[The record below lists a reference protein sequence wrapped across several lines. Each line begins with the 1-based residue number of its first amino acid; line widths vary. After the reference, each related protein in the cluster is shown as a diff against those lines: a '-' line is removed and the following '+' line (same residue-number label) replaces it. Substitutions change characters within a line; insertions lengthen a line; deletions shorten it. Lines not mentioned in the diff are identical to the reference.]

1 MQNLAPAHLFKDKQ
15 FFTAGVEK
23 FPQIV
28 DVRLKF
34 QYIYFFSII
43 SLTILI
49 TLAVL
54 FFNRFHALKQYSK
67 FIEENSLF
75 VNHLYQLRLHVA
87 NIESASKGYMLT
99 SDENFLAPVAHQREN
114 IDLILKALN
123 ILAEDNR
130 EQKDQLRELRTTI
143 IRNLNMMNWNTGRIN
158 REDTFGLG
166 RSLQDSKILLDQ
178 FNEQSAQ
185 LSETRRAEGERFKAI
200 KAQYEQITPS
210 YFQYVLW
217 FAGFIT
223 LLTFYY
229 LHREVKMRMRY
240 QEELELKLRE
250 LNRSNAELEQFSFV
264 ASHDLQEP
272 LRKIRT
278 FNDRLLFTHGNS
290 LSPEAKEMVE
300 KVNTASANMQEMIRD
315 MVGFTD
321 LIQSDD
327 KLGYVDLNR
336 LIEQVKKE
344 FPDFN
349 VNAELTMDD
358 LPVITGYPN
367 QLRVLFRALIDNSL
381 KFSRSGEMIRIRIRY
396 DQVEGDHKAVYH
408 QLTLSDNGIGFH
420 HQFSGKI
427 FGIFQRLHG
436 PHSDYQGRGIG
447 LAMAKRVMIN
457 HQGDIHAQSIT
468 GKGSSF
474 ILRFPQYIPVGQP
487 PTTSPPLT

>member
-1 MQNLAPAHLFKDKQ
+1 M
-15 FFTAGVEK
+15 
-23 FPQIV
+23 
-28 DVRLKF
+28 RLKI
-34 QYIYFFSII
+34 QYIYFFSIV
-43 SLTILI
+43 SLTILV

-54 FFNRFHALKQYSK
+54 FFNRFYALKQYSK

-75 VNHLYQLRLHVA
+75 VNHLYQLRLQVA
-87 NIESASKGYMLT
+87 NMESASKGYMLT
-99 SDENFLAPVAHQREN
+99 RDDAFLAPVEHQREN
-114 IDLILKALN
+114 IDLLLGALN

-143 IRNLNMMNWNTGRIN
+143 IRVVNRMNWNTGRFG
-158 REDTFGLG
+158 REDTFGLV
-166 RSLQDSKILLDQ
+166 RTLQDSKVLFDQ
-178 FNEQSAQ
+178 FHEQSAQ
-185 LSETRRAEGERFKAI
+185 LSETRRAEGERFRVI

-217 FAGFIT
+217 FAGFVT
-223 LLTFYY
+223 LLSFYY
-229 LHREVKMRMRY
+229 LHREVKMRKRY

-250 LNRSNAELEQFSFV
+250 LNRSNAELEQFSYV

-278 FNDRLLFTHGNS
+278 FNDRLLFTHGDS
-290 LSPEAKEMVE
+290 LSPEVREMVD
-300 KVNTASANMQEMIRD
+300 KVNSASANMQEMIRD

-321 LIQSDD
+321 LIQSED

-336 LIEQVKKE
+336 LIDHVRKE
-344 FPDFN
+344 FPGFDEK
-349 VNAELTMDD
+349 AELTMDD
-358 LPVITGYPN
+358 LPVITGYPA

-381 KFSRSGEMIRIRIRY
+381 KFSQKGELTRIRIRY
-396 DQVEGDHKAVYH
+396 DRVEGDNYSVYH
-408 QLTLSDNGIGFH
+408 QLTFSDNGIGFH

-436 PHSDYQGRGIG
+436 PNSDYQGRGIG

-474 ILRFPQYIPVGQP
+474 ILRFPQ
-487 PTTSPPLT
+487 